1 MQLEF
6 IAAAQL
12 SEKDAAALEALH
24 AAVYPPKPGA
34 TKAEP
39 QQAWAEPQWHILI
52 RDEADQLVSH
62 VGAVTRICLCDS
74 VEILIGGIGGVMT
87 HPAQRGKGYA
97 GAGVR
102 RALDFL
108 RQEMRVE
115 FALLF
120 CAPRMRS
127 YYRRFGFSSFVGDT
141 RARRGDSE
149 VIFPRNEVMA
159 IAALKPLPQCALLD
173 LCGLPW

>member
-6 IAAAQL
+6 IAAPQL
-12 SEKDAAALEALH
+12 DVVDAAALAALH

-34 TKAEP
+34 KKAAP
-39 QQAWAEPQWHILI
+39 QQAWAAPQWHILI

-62 VGAVTRICLCDS
+62 VGAVTRLCLCDS
-74 VEILIGGIGGVMT
+74 NEILIGGIGGVMT
-87 HPAQRGKGYA
+87 QPAQRGKGYA
-97 GAGVR
+97 SAGVG
-102 RALDFL
+102 RAIDFL

-115 FALLF
+115 FSLLF
-120 CAPRMRS
+120 CAPRMQS
-127 YYRRFGFSSFVGDT
+127 YYRRFGFNSFVGDT

-159 IAALKPLPQCALLD
+159 IAAQKPLPQCALLD

>member
-1 MQLEF
+1 MQLE
-6 IAAAQL
+6 IITAPQL
-12 SEKDAAALEALH
+12 GVAEAAALEALH

-34 TKAEP
+34 KEAAP
-39 QQAWAEPQWHILI
+39 QQAWAAPQWHILI
-52 RDEADQLVSH
+52 RDADDQLVSH

-87 HPAQRGKGYA
+87 QPAQRGKGYA
-97 GAGVR
+97 GAGVGW
-102 RALDFL
+102 AIDFL

-115 FALLF
+115 ISLLF

-127 YYRRFGFSSFVGDT
+127 YYRRFGFSSFAGDT
-141 RARRGDSE
+141 RARRGDAE

>member
-6 IAAAQL
+6 IAAPQL
-12 SEKDAAALEALH
+12 DVVDAAALEALH

-34 TKAEP
+34 KKTAP
-39 QQAWAEPQWHILI
+39 QQAWATPQWHILI

-62 VGAVTRICLCDS
+62 VGAVTRLCLCDS
-74 VEILIGGIGGVMT
+74 NEILLGGIGGVMT
-87 HPAQRGKGYA
+87 QPAQRGKGYA
-97 GAGVR
+97 SAGVG
-102 RALDFL
+102 RAIDFL

-115 FALLF
+115 FSLLF
-120 CAPRMRS
+120 CAPRMQS
-127 YYRRFGFSSFVGDT
+127 YYRRFGFSSFAGDA

-149 VIFPRNEVMA
+149 VIFPRNEVMV